1 MKEVKMF
8 TMETCPHCKKALL
21 FMEEI
26 CREYPEYKSVKIEK
40 IDESEQMDRSK
51 YDYYYVPTF
60 YVGDVK
66 MHEGVPTKEALEKV
80 YVEAVKGTQQ

>member
-21 FMEEI
+21 LMEEI

-66 MHEGVPTKEALEKV
+66 MHEGVPTKEALKKV
-80 YVEAVKGTQQ
+80 YAEATKGS

>member
-8 TMETCPHCKKALL
+8 TMETCPYCKEAILL
-21 FMEEI
+21 MEEL
-26 CREYPEYKSVKIEK
+26 CREHPEYKAVKIKK
-40 IDESEQMDRSK
+40 IDESEQVDRSK

-66 MHEGVPTKEALEKV
+66 MHEGVPTKEAIENV
-80 YVEAVKGTQQ
+80 YAEAIRGP